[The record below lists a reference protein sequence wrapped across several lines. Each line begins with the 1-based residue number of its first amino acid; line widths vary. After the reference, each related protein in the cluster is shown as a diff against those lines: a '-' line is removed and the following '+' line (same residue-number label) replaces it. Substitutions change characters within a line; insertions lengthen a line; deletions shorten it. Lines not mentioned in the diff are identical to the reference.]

1 MTNSKQLAG
10 LIGPTLIVLSIS
22 EALTPQIW
30 LKVPATQTYLAGALW
45 FIAGLSII
53 RKHNIWTFNWPVFVT
68 LIGWFAFLG
77 GLVRIFFPETAQ
89 EGSQNTGIV
98 LAFQITL
105 LVIGIILT
113 FVVYFRKK

>member
-10 LIGPTLIVLSIS
+10 VIGPTLIALSLS

-30 LKVPATQTYLAGALW
+30 LKVPATQVYLAGTLW

-53 RKHNIWTFNWPVFVT
+53 LKHNIWTFNWPLLVT

-77 GLVRIFFPETAQ
+77 GLARMFFPQTAQ
-89 EGSQNTGIV
+89 GGGQNTAIVLIFQIVLLMIGIV
-98 LAFQITL
+98 L
-105 LVIGIILT
+105 T
-113 FVVYFRKK
+113 FFAYIRKT